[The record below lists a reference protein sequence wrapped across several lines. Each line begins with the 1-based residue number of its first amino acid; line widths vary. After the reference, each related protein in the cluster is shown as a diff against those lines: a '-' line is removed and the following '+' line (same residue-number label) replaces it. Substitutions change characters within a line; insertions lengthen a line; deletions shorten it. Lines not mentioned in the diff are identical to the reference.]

1 MKLMNLA
8 VVLGVGMLAACSGS
22 DAAQNTTTDAAA
34 APVAAAEATTS
45 EAPATGNVIEVKM
58 LTDDQ
63 GNNVFQPSHIEAKQG
78 DVLRFELVS
87 GVHNVSFPADQ
98 NANAAGLP
106 AASPFLSTPGQTFDV
121 TVTMAA
127 GDYKFQCDPHAAL
140 GMVGTLKVTQ

>member
-8 VVLGVGMLAACSGS
+8 VLLGVGMLAACSGS
-22 DAAQNTTTDAAA
+22 DAAQNTAED
-34 APVAAAEATTS
+34 APVAAAETTEAASS
-45 EAPATGNVIEVKM
+45 EAPVAGDVIVVKM
-58 LTDDQ
+58 ITDDQ
-63 GNNVFQPSHIEAKQG
+63 GNNIFEPANIEAKQG
-78 DVLRFELVS
+78 DVLRFTLES

-98 NANAAGLP
+98 NAGASDLP
-106 AASPFLSTPGQTFDV
+106 AASPYLQAPGQTHDI